1 MVLLAMILCILGG
14 ICGILGILSAVEVMP
29 GFITGTEVFGSMV
42 TTTGFWWG
50 LAGLLILA
58 SIAASV
64 SRERYE

>member
-1 MVLLAMILCILGG
+1 
-14 ICGILGILSAVEVMP
+14 MP